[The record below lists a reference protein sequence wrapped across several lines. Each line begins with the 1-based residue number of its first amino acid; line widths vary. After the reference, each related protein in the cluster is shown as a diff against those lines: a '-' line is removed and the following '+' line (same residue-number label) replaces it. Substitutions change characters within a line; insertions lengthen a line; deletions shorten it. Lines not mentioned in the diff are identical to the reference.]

1 MNKKYKK
8 LIASIILDV
17 IGFFTIIPLDIV
29 WAPISGYLMT
39 KMYKGNKGKIA
50 GIVSFLEEIIPF
62 ADIIPTFTIMWLY
75 TYVFDKEKNSKDDEI
90 VIEAQFSSLNK
101 NPKPN
106 LPKNFFSKAQK
117 NLNCPNN
124 QPTIGNVS

>member
-8 LIASIILDV
+8 LIASIILDI

-75 TYVFDKEKNSKDDEI
+75 TYVFNKEEDSKDEEV
-90 VIEAQFSSLNK
+90 VIE
-101 NPKPN
+101 
-106 LPKNFFSKAQK
+106 
-117 NLNCPNN
+117 
-124 QPTIGNVS
+124 I

>member
-50 GIVSFLEEIIPF
+50 GIVSFIEEIIPF
-62 ADIIPTFTIMWLY
+62 SDIIPTFTIMWIY
-75 TYVFDKEKNSKDDEI
+75 TYLIENKDIKSKEN
-90 VIEAQFSSLNK
+90 
-101 NPKPN
+101 
-106 LPKNFFSKAQK
+106 
-117 NLNCPNN
+117 
-124 QPTIGNVS
+124 TITVVDV